1 MIPDM
6 KNLKLITILI
16 LLLSVTVGASAQSA
30 KEYEQKK
37 ARLEREIAII
47 DRQLAENSS
56 RSTSL
61 MADLF
66 LIRKNVA
73 NRKELVA
80 ESDRQIKRLNDQI
93 YLTQRE
99 INRKQARID
108 TLSAHYSK
116 LVVSAYKNRDAR
128 VWYMYMFAS
137 DNLGQAFRRFGYF
150 RNLSSQLNQ
159 DAQRI
164 REEKARLEEEKVK
177 LDAMKAEAQAVR
189 KERAAELDRL
199 AKEERKADNV
209 VKQLRKDRK
218 KYQNQLAAKKKE
230 VNALNRAI
238 ERLISEAVSGGKKS
252 STGKISKT
260 HVPVDM
266 KLDAEFSKN
275 KGKLPWPVDGPVVGR
290 FGKHYH
296 PVYKNLELPPNN
308 GVDVAVAKGSKVQ
321 AVFEGVVKQVIAMPG
336 YNQCVLL
343 QHGNYFTF
351 YCKLG
356 NVSVKA
362 GDKVRTGQA
371 LGVIDTINGQ
381 TQLHFEVWQ
390 GTKPQ
395 NPELWLRK

>member
-1 MIPDM
+1 MINDM
-6 KNLKLITILI
+6 KNLRLITIMI
-16 LLLSVTVGASAQSA
+16 LLLSLTVGASAQSA

-80 ESDRQIKRLNDQI
+80 ESDRQIRRLNDQI
-93 YLTQRE
+93 YLTQLE
-99 INRKQARID
+99 INRQQARID
-108 TLSAHYSK
+108 TLSARYSR

-150 RNLSSQLNQ
+150 RNLSSQLNK
-159 DAQRI
+159 DARRI
-164 REEKARLEEEKVK
+164 REEKAKLEAEKAK
-177 LDAMKAEAQAVR
+177 LDGMKAEAQAVR
-189 KERAAELDRL
+189 KERAAELERL

-209 VKQLRKDRK
+209 VKQLKKDRR

-230 VNALNRAI
+230 VNALNKAI
-238 ERLISEAVSGGKKS
+238 ERLISEAVGGGKKS
-252 STGKISKT
+252 STGKIAKT

-266 KLDAEFSKN
+266 KLDAEFSNN

-296 PVYKNLELPPNN
+296 PVYKNLELPPSN

-321 AVFEGVVKQVIAMPG
+321 AVFDGVVKQVIVMPG

-356 NVSVKA
+356 SVSVKA
-362 GDKVRTGQA
+362 GDKVKTGQA

-381 TQLHFEVWQ
+381 TQLHFQVWQ

-395 NPELWLRK
+395 NPESWLR